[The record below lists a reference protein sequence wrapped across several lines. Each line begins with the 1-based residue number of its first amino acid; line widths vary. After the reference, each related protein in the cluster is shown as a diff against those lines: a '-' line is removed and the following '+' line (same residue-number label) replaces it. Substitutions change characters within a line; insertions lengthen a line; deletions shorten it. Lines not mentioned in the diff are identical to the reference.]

1 VSGLGLEI
9 VTRLAG
15 GQGLDGLGLGT
26 VDGRV
31 DLRGLAASGEDVG
44 GPAEIVVF
52 REVQLEGLDLRGARL
67 SGWRLHGSTLR
78 DCRLDGADCRDWRLW
93 DSLVDDCG
101 FAGADLEGAAV
112 GTGRDGRGNS
122 WKRVDFTRAGFRVGV
137 SDGAHYQNCDFF
149 EADLTDVRF
158 RHCAFVRCRFG
169 GKLRNVLFDGR
180 RLEGQPASPPLV
192 ADFSASWF
200 DRVEF
205 LGYELEGI
213 TLPDDLDL
221 RLIRRFPCAVNRAL
235 AALPGNGSSAVR
247 VLRADLEG
255 RLRLLAAGS
264 GDEDANV
271 FNRRDYLAF
280 GEELAALAEAAF
292 VRAEAACLGD

>member
-1 VSGLGLEI
+1 MALEI

-26 VDGRV
+26 VDSRI

-52 REVQLEGLDLRGARL
+52 RDVRLEGLDLRDARL
-67 SGWRLHGSTLR
+67 SSWRLHGSSVR

-93 DSLVDDCG
+93 DSQVDDCG

-112 GTGRDGRGNS
+112 GTGKAGGGNS
-122 WKRVDFTRAGFRVGV
+122 WNRVDFTRAGFRVGV
-137 SDGAHYQNCDFF
+137 SDGAHYQDCDFF
-149 EADLTDVRF
+149 EADLNDVRF
-158 RHCAFVRCRFG
+158 RQCTFVRCRFG

-180 RLEGQPASPPLV
+180 RLEGQPESPPLV
-192 ADFSASWF
+192 ADFSAAWF

-205 LGYELEGI
+205 LGYGLEGI
-213 TLPDDLDL
+213 TLPDDADL
-221 RLIRRFPCAVNRAL
+221 RLVRRFPCAVQRAL
-235 AALPGNGSSAVR
+235 AALPQDGSSAVR

-271 FNRRDYLAF
+271 LNRRDYLAF
-280 GEELAALAEAAF
+280 GKEPAALAEAAF
-292 VRAEAACLGD
+292 IRAEAACLGD